1 MESKKKA
8 VVNVGCAEVAVHVM
22 WIRITGLYNAEVAV
36 HVIVGIVVGT
46 ILYILLLLID
56 FTCYAIDMLC

>member
-46 ILYILLLLID
+46 ILYILYYY
-56 FTCYAIDMLC
+56 C